1 MIRTATMTMC
11 ALCLCTITSR
21 ADFIV
26 SIGSATVQAGDTAT
40 VDVTVTGAATNAEL
54 LDFFVAPFRLT
65 ALGGSPTGGAFFVD
79 PQSISFD
86 GNSDYIFLGNSFG
99 VTQEVTDG
107 MYADDTLT
115 VGDGTADFS
124 GVDVNNQV
132 FLLAQLEVGTLASTP
147 NGSGYTISILDD
159 EQFFANPALDG
170 QPITVNTGTITVL
183 SSDVQAVPVPAGMV
197 LVGIGFP
204 LLAIIARKR
213 GRTSSNILT

>member
-1 MIRTATMTMC
+1 
-11 ALCLCTITSR
+11 LCTITSR

-26 SIGSATVQAGDTAT
+26 SIGSATVQAGDTAI

-65 ALGGSPTGGAFFVD
+65 VLGGSPTVGAFFID

-86 GNSDYIFLGNSFG
+86 GNPDYIFLGNSFG

-147 NGSGYTISILDD
+147 NDSVYTISILDD

-170 QPITVNTGTITVL
+170 QPITVNTGSITVL

-213 GRTSSNILT
+213 GRSSSSTLT